1 MEHARHGEGNDDP
14 VQPWPAMGDPA
25 EELPDPDELDTQ
37 AMPGYLTLEMD
48 VSDLRAL
55 ATDADPP
62 SSHTD
67 DRIPEYQEPVLEASD
82 LEMLE
87 ALEPFEALEPLEAL
101 EPEELSLPG
110 YLTLEVDFEALDNE
124 SPGQG

>member
-1 MEHARHGEGNDDP
+1 ME
-14 VQPWPAMGDPA
+14 DPA
-25 EELPDPDELDTQ
+25 EELPDLDEIDTQ
-37 AMPGYLTLEMD
+37 PMPGYLTLEMD
-48 VSDLRAL
+48 VSDLHAL
-55 ATDADPP
+55 AADAVSA

-67 DRIPEYQEPVLEASD
+67 DVIPEYQEPVIEASD
-82 LEMLE
+82 LEI
-87 ALEPFEALEPLEAL
+87 LEAL